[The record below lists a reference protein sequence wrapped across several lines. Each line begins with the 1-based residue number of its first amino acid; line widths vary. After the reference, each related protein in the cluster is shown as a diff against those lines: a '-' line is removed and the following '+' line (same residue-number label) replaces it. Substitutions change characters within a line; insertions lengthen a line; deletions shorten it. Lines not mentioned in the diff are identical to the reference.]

1 MIAEDFSEELRF
13 RRAADLL
20 RQAAEAIGAA
30 KHLLEK
36 GGRADFSETLTAWE
50 AAAKDQG
57 AASVR
62 RAAAGHDAL
71 VERLHLRLGLIGH
84 ACARVFLRLVE
95 EPDQLVPLAEL
106 AQAAGIRSASNRVIK
121 VYICRLRQAL
131 VARQI
136 PAAAIETGLRGY
148 SLRSALCPGMRDI
161 LLGNKP
167 MDSGGSSHLLQSVS

>member
-1 MIAEDFSEELRF
+1 MMPENFAEELRF

-30 KHLLEK
+30 TRLLEK
-36 GGRADFSETLTAWE
+36 GGRADFSETLMAWE
-50 AAAKDQG
+50 GVAGEQG

-71 VERLHLRLGLIGH
+71 VERLHLRLGLIGP
-84 ACARVFLRLVE
+84 ACARVFLRLIE
-95 EPDQLVPLAEL
+95 EPDEFIPLAEL
-106 AQAAGIRSASNRVIK
+106 ARAAGIRSASNRVIK

-131 VARQI
+131 AARNI

-148 SLRSALCPGMRDI
+148 SLRSALCPSIRNF
-161 LLGNKP
+161 LLDEELIDLRGP
-167 MDSGGSSHLLQSVS
+167 AHFLSSS